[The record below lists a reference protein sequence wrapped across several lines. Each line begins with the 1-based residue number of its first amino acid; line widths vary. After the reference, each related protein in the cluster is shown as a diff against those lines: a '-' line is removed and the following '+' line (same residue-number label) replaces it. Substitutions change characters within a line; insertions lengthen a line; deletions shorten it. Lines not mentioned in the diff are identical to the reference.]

1 LKNFFLFIAIV
12 VPVLF
17 LNLTGCIPSKPT
29 EEVEILPSER
39 LINKLEVNRRKIR
52 NFEGHGTINIT
63 SPKFTGSAAFNVI
76 LQKPDS
82 IYLTVMGPFNIELAN
97 ALVTKDNFIFY
108 DALKNTAYT
117 GKVSDNILSEI
128 FKINLSFADL
138 MEAFVGSVNLTENLY
153 KIPDD
158 YKVEYD
164 EYVITY
170 IDSTKEVK
178 KRYKVNIRE
187 LGITDF
193 NLRNFNNEV
202 LLDGKY
208 SKFEI
213 LDNVAIP
220 FRINVFN
227 MRDDQKVLIEY
238 KDIRVNKKNIFIDFK
253 IPADASLI
261 RW

>member
-1 LKNFFLFIAIV
+1 MLL
-12 VPVLF
+12 
-17 LNLTGCIPSKPT
+17 LTLAGCVPSKPT
-29 EEVEILPSER
+29 EEIEILPSER
-39 LINKLEVNRRKIR
+39 LINKLEVNRRKVR
-52 NFEGHGTINIT
+52 NFEGNGTINIT
-63 SPKFTGSAAFNVI
+63 SAQFTGSAAFNII

-108 DALKNTAYT
+108 DALQNTAYT
-117 GKVSDNILSEI
+117 GKVSDDVLSEI

-138 MEAFVGSVNLTENLY
+138 MEAFVGSVNLTDNLY

-158 YKVEYD
+158 YKIEID

-170 IDSTKEVK
+170 IDSVKELK

-227 MRDDQKVLIEY
+227 MRDDQKIVIEY
-238 KDIRVNKKNIFIDFK
+238 KDIKVNKKNIYIDFN
-253 IPADASLI
+253 IPNDATVI
-261 RW
+261 KW